1 MVVSCS
7 YGFGRH
13 IETLTTDDKLMA
25 LKVSSIYYIASTT
38 SHLMITLTPLVVLC
52 RSDILQTHC
61 ESRQNIHT
69 PTISPHICPKMVP
82 QVLLYPHRH
91 HCLLYVYSLSLIKL
105 AVPST
110 QRRLGQVYPVNLH

>member
-25 LKVSSIYYIASTT
+25 LKVSSIYYITSTT
-38 SHLMITLTPLVVLC
+38 IHLMITLTPLVILC
-52 RSDILQTHC
+52 RPDILQTHC
-61 ESRQNIHT
+61 ESRQNIDT
-69 PTISPHICPKMVP
+69 PTISPHIYPKMVP

-91 HCLLYVYSLSLIKL
+91 HCLLYVYSLSLINL
-105 AVPST
+105 AVPAA
-110 QRRLGQVYPVNLH
+110 QGCLGQIYPVNLH